1 MNFTPTVS
9 QLKMLAS
16 LRGNLW
22 MIHEEKAIE
31 LALSALQLS
40 ERNAAKES
48 YSDEEL
54 SDYYTIRAKSAIDDN
69 GIAHIEV
76 RGAMLADCA
85 SLYERC
91 GLAIRYST
99 IINDTNAAVQQGA
112 KGIIYKVNSPGGT
125 VSGNIEAS
133 ELVADLPV
141 PTVSYCE
148 GLACSAAYKF
158 ASGTDA
164 IVASKSALIGNIGT
178 ILSWS
183 DWSKFREKWG
193 IETKA
198 ITSEGSDLKSTFHL
212 EPNEEQLKF
221 LQESVNESGAAFKA
235 HVIAGRAK
243 GGNELSDEVWRAG
256 WYAGER
262 TLSLGLVD
270 AIGTYSEAYGEILKL
285 IQSPQTTDQNLTSK
299 RLLS

>member
-40 ERNAAKES
+40 ERTGKEES
-48 YSDEEL
+48 SD
-54 SDYYTIRAKSAIDDN
+54 DYLADHYTLRPTSSIDEN
-69 GIAHIEV
+69 SIAHIEV
-76 RGAMLADCA
+76 RGAMLAECGKI
-85 SLYERC
+85 YERC

-99 IINDTNAAVQQGA
+99 IISETNDAIGQGA
-112 KGIIYKVNSPGGT
+112 KGIIYKINSPGGT

-133 ELVADLPV
+133 ELVTSLTI

-158 ASGTDA
+158 ASGTTA
-164 IVASKSALIGNIGT
+164 IVASKSALMGNIGT

-198 ITSEGSDLKSTFHL
+198 ITSEGADLKSTFHL
-212 EPNEEQLKF
+212 EPNEEQLAF

-235 HVIAGRAK
+235 HVIAGRSK

-262 TLSLGLVD
+262 TMSLGLVD
-270 AIGTYSEAYGEILKL
+270 AIGTYDEAYEQLADMVKK
-285 IQSPQTTDQNLTSK
+285 SPVDIGA
-299 RLLS
+299 